1 MKLRLLCAVLMM
13 LTLLAVGSPAAVEV
27 DLLTNGDFENEGWSI
42 SIWNGEGEGKIV
54 EGQAHG
60 GAKSLYMMG
69 KDNTTIVAQRT
80 FAVLCD
86 DQPVVLRGYW
96 KGQVTKGTGG
106 RIILRW
112 LDEAGKQVADSSGP
126 TKSGTFDWTLFE
138 STFKPPTGAAKA
150 ILFLEIWET
159 TGEVFY
165 DDIQVVQQFEPV
177 VPREV
182 VMARHKGDIRAAVFD
197 ANHGGGKCFGT
208 AGIHEDLFRRRG
220 IEADIIA
227 DVTLATLVKY
237 DVVVLP
243 NVHVLPGG
251 KVSEVLAA
259 SPEIAWMS
267 DMRAG
272 LSAYVRMGGGL
283 ILTHQS
289 CGQGAFSIPLTP
301 SIASVIDKTYDIKA
315 TWFADHPVTKGLK
328 PFASG
333 FSDSRILAAGPRGQ
347 VIMKNGSGHV
357 LAVAGEIGGGKVVAI
372 GMCPGIGTDE
382 QPTAVTPGE
391 ADLMANAVK
400 WAAATEVQPVM
411 VIVSPNVVTVTEPEE
426 PLEFTMAVVP
436 TGRRDVGELGL
447 EVALVGE
454 KQRLAPS
461 SMADLEGPADS
472 IVMRVTFPT
481 DKLTESEYYIEVK
494 NSMATYDEP
503 DNAGTVKYEGALA
516 KIADALPKSNF
527 EWACMNVHGPAQ
539 IKTEADAVE
548 MAKMAKEMHFDAVL
562 YNAKPPNGYQYYNT
576 KIGEK
581 PAGFENVD
589 PLALVV
595 KACHDEGLQ
604 LLVQFCTFAE
614 GSTANPSK
622 LIREHPDW
630 ADWNQGDGPDLSKH
644 EHGIFGCPDRRE
656 VRDYELS
663 LIREMCENYDIDGI
677 SFDYIRYKNDRW
689 CYCPFSIAQFQEW
702 HKQHPELS
710 ESQARSKH
718 AEEAI
723 VSFTWEVRELLDEFD
738 RPLIM
743 HGYCHPRWANRFPL
757 EYLSFRASAHGKDPA
772 RGGGWSLEKVQASA
786 QNNVKLAAQHKDFE
800 PHIKR
805 MVAAPMA
812 DTAYLDWAKSPDR
825 FRRELRLISDA
836 GAPAV
841 MIYLYSTLRHKPEL
855 RAAIAAELAD

>member
-1 MKLRLLCAVLMM
+1 MKLRLVCAVLMVFA
-13 LTLLAVGSPAAVEV
+13 LSAVASHAAVEV
-27 DLLTNGDFENEGWSI
+27 DLLTNGGFESDGWVIAMWS
-42 SIWNGEGEGKIV
+42 GEGEGKVV

-60 GAKSLYMMG
+60 GDKSLHMVG
-69 KDNTTIVAQRT
+69 KDNTTIVATTT

-96 KGQVTKGTGG
+96 KGKVSKGMGG
-106 RIILRW
+106 RIIVRW

-138 STFKPPTGAAKA
+138 ATFKPPAGAARA
-150 ILFLEIWET
+150 TLFLEIWET

-165 DDIQVVQQFEPV
+165 DDVQIVQQFEPM
-177 VPREV
+177 VPREI

-197 ANHGGGKCFGT
+197 ANRAGGKCFGAT
-208 AGIHEDLFRRRG
+208 GIREDLFKRRG
-220 IEADIIA
+220 IEADVIE
-227 DVTLATLVKY
+227 DVALATLVKY

-251 KVSEVLAA
+251 KISDILAA
-259 SPEIAWMS
+259 NREIAWMS
-267 DMRAG
+267 DIRAG

-289 CGQGAFSIPLTP
+289 CGQGAFNIPLTP
-301 SIASVIDKTYDIKA
+301 QIASVIDKTFDIKA

-328 PFASG
+328 PFASS
-333 FSDSRILAAGPRGQ
+333 FSDSRILEPGPLGE
-347 VIMKNGSGHV
+347 VIMKNASGHA
-357 LAVAGEIGGGKVVAI
+357 LAVAGKFGGGKVVAI

-400 WAAATEVQPVM
+400 WAAATEVQPVI
-411 VIVSPNVVTVTEPEE
+411 VVVSPNVLKITEPEE
-426 PLEFTMAVVP
+426 PLELTVAALP
-436 TGRRDVGELGL
+436 TGRIDGGELGL

-454 KQRLAPS
+454 KQRVAPQKIT
-461 SMADLEGPADS
+461 ALDS
-472 IVMRVTFPT
+472 PGDATVMLVSFPT
-481 DKLTESEYYIEVK
+481 DKLEESEYYIEVK
-494 NSMATYDEP
+494 NSMATYEEP
-503 DNAGTVKYEGALA
+503 DCAGTVKYEGAFA
-516 KIADALPKSNF
+516 TFADTLPKCNF
-527 EWACMNVHGPAQ
+527 EWAAMNVHGPGA
-539 IKTEADAVE
+539 IKTEDDAVQ

-581 PAGFENVD
+581 APGFED
-589 PLALVV
+589 IDSLALAV
-595 KACHDEGLQ
+595 KACHAEGLP

-614 GSTANPSK
+614 GGSANPSK
-622 LIREHPDW
+622 VIREHPDW
-630 ADWNQGDGPDLSKH
+630 ADWNKTDGPDISKH
-644 EHGIFGCPDRRE
+644 QNGIFGCPDRRE

-663 LIREMCENYDIDGI
+663 LIREMCENYEIDGI
-677 SFDYIRYKNDRW
+677 SFDYIRYKDDRW
-689 CYCPFSIAQFQEW
+689 CHCPFSIAQFKEW

-710 ESQARSKH
+710 EAQARSKH

-738 RPLIM
+738 RPMIM

-757 EYLSFRASAHGKDPA
+757 DYLSFRASAHGKDPA
-772 RGGGWSLEKVQASA
+772 RGGGWSLKQVQTAA
-786 QNNVKLAAQHKDFE
+786 QSNVELAAQHKDFD

-812 DTAYLDWAKSPDR
+812 DTAYLNWAKSPDR
-825 FRRELRLISDA
+825 FRRELRLINHA

-841 MIYLYSTLRHKPEL
+841 MIYLYSTLRHTPEL
-855 RAAIAAELAD
+855 RATIAEELAD